1 MMEGLLINFIIDSI
15 PQFITTKVR
24 GRKSWYPKER
34 SLKDIPFLLLGL
46 KKRFYFAPRIE
57 EEIIRKTIK
66 TS

>member
-1 MMEGLLINFIIDSI
+1 MNFIIDSI

-24 GRKSWYPKER
+24 GRKSWYPKVPKGH
-34 SLKDIPFLLLGL
+34 SF
-46 KKRFYFAPRIE
+46 FAPRIE

>member
-1 MMEGLLINFIIDSI
+1 MAQAGTNRDEGYILMNFIIDSI

-24 GRKSWYPKER
+24 GRKSFYPKVPKGH
-34 SLKDIPFLLLGL
+34 SF
-46 KKRFYFAPRIE
+46 FAPRIE

>member
-1 MMEGLLINFIIDSI
+1 MAQTDTNRDGMREGLLINLIIDSI

-24 GRKSWYPKER
+24 GRKSWYPKVPKGH
-34 SLKDIPFLLLGL
+34 SF
-46 KKRFYFAPRIE
+46 FAPRIE